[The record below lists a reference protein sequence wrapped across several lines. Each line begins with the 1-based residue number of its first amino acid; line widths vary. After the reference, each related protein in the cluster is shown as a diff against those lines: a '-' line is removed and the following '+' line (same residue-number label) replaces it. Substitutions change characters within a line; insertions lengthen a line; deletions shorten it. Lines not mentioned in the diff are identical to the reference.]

1 MYQVNYTGL
10 KKRETYDEIV
20 ALLDGGDKT
29 KIKYPNRVA
38 SQILNSPYMKM
49 IDADSLLDIQ
59 NQNDNIQ
66 KEKLKQILIQ
76 QMSNDSKIPNA
87 ILKAKVIPPK
97 REFFS
102 IHENDDIEDV
112 RATIGGD
119 LSNIEIQRMAKRQQ
133 IAQSVDKAVDQ
144 TPISREATGIQVG
157 YGVSDKHTQ
166 TSQYRYPSDVEETG
180 IDYGKEL
187 EKAKQ
192 QIAEMNRKIHGTA
205 KQSRAQQE
213 RQAHSKIGQ
222 SRQKAS
228 LASSSSIAQIA
239 KTVGTG
245 LSSFFGSKDEPEY
258 KSDTPSVKS
267 EYKSETPKKSE
278 PKSEIKSS
286 IKSEPKSS
294 IGYYNDMAQPVLPVN
309 KSRTPSRK
317 SGSIKSEP
325 ISSISHKRGYAQPVE
340 IVSGNAS
347 VRSESRSSRSSK
359 SKKSGY
365 ALPVKAEPS
374 LQSIHSSVSRPVSSR
389 GGRKSS
395 MHSIQT
401 INSSS
406 SK

>member
-1 MYQVNYTGL
+1 
-10 KKRETYDEIV
+10 
-20 ALLDGGDKT
+20 
-29 KIKYPNRVA
+29 
-38 SQILNSPYMKM
+38 
-49 IDADSLLDIQ
+49 
-59 NQNDNIQ
+59 
-66 KEKLKQILIQ
+66 
-76 QMSNDSKIPNA
+76 
-87 ILKAKVIPPK
+87 
-97 REFFS
+97 
-102 IHENDDIEDV
+102 
-112 RATIGGD
+112 
-119 LSNIEIQRMAKRQQ
+119 MAKRQQ
-133 IAQSVDKAVDQ
+133 IAQSVAQTLDKAVDQ

-157 YGVSDKHTQ
+157 YGVANQHTQ
-166 TSQYRYPSDVEETG
+166 TSPFRYPSDVEETG

-213 RQAHSKIGQ
+213 RQAHSKISQ
-222 SRQKAS
+222 SRKNAS
-228 LASSSSIAQIA
+228 LTSSSSIAQIA
-239 KTVGTG
+239 KNVGTG
-245 LSSFFGSKDEPEY
+245 ISSVFFPFGVKDEPEY

-278 PKSEIKSS
+278 PKSS

-294 IGYYNDMAQPVLPVN
+294 SFGYYNDMAQPVLPVN

-317 SGSIKSEP
+317 SGSVKSEP
-325 ISSISHKRGYAQPVE
+325 ISSISHKKGYAQAVG

-365 ALPVKAEPS
+365 ALPVKQES
-374 LQSIHSSVSRPVSSR
+374 SIQSINSSLSRPVSSNK
-389 GGRKSS
+389 RKSS